1 MTECL
6 KPGNS
11 FEPEPHSKSLLQE
24 AGTPRASWVVL
35 MQVVLLIIMMM
46 QITIMI
52 LMIMVMMIAID
63 EENYKINVSIDW
75 RIVTSPFL
83 SSRPP

>member
-24 AGTPRASWVVL
+24 AGTPRASCVVL
-35 MQVVLLIIMMM
+35 MQVVLQIVMMMTVIIM
-46 QITIMI
+46 IE
-52 LMIMVMMIAID
+52 MIMVMMIA
-63 EENYKINVSIDW
+63 EENYKINVSIYW
-75 RIVTSPFL
+75 RIETSSCYLAIFE
-83 SSRPP
+83 

>member
-11 FEPEPHSKSLLQE
+11 FEPEQHSKSLHQE

-35 MQVVLLIIMMM
+35 MQVMLLIIMMM
-46 QITIMI
+46 QIIIMI
-52 LMIMVMMIAID
+52 VMIMVMMIA
-63 EENYKINVSIDW
+63 EENYKTNVSIDW
-75 RIVTSPFL
+75 RIETSSCYLAIFE
-83 SSRPP
+83 

>member
-11 FEPEPHSKSLLQE
+11 CEPEQHSKSLLQE

-46 QITIMI
+46 AVIIMI
-52 LMIMVMMIAID
+52 VMMMIA
-63 EENYKINVSIDW
+63 EENYKTNVSIDW
-75 RIVTSPFL
+75 RIETSSCYLAIFE
-83 SSRPP
+83 

>member
-24 AGTPRASWVVL
+24 AGTPRASCVVL
-35 MQVVLLIIMMM
+35 MQVVLQIIMMM
-46 QITIMI
+46 TVIIMI
-52 LMIMVMMIAID
+52 EMIMVMMIA
-63 EENYKINVSIDW
+63 EEINVSIDW
-75 RIVTSPFL
+75 RIETSSCYLAIFE
-83 SSRPP
+83 